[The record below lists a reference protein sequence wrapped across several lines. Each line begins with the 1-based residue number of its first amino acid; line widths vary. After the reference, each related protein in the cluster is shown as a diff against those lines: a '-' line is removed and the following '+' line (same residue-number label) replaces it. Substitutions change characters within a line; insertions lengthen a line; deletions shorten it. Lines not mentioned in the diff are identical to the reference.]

1 MNQEAT
7 KLVKSASAA
16 VIFPIGGMLGGLL
29 VGGLR
34 ASSQGPDEMAQIAC
48 VIKWAIAGFFAGL
61 VLILFL
67 AIDLRGKNIVSIRR
81 LIVIILIAGLISW
94 YITRI
99 LFGAIGYEGF

>member
-29 VGGLR
+29 IGSLR
-34 ASSQGPDEMAQIAC
+34 ASSKGPDEMAQIAC
-48 VIKWAIAGFFAGL
+48 VIKWSIAGFFAGL

-94 YITRI
+94 YVTPI